1 MGQGSIGLGQK
12 QYYMSET
19 PITQA
24 YRQLM
29 RDLAK
34 ALGSDTTNLD
44 QDVNETFEFE
54 KMIARVILP

>member
-34 ALGSDTTNLD
+34 ALGSDAPNLD
-44 QDVNETFEFE
+44 QDVIETFEFE